1 MLLFS
6 RCLIDRSMV
15 TLYNIECKFPVK
27 KMEKSKLKLLVVED
41 EKKLCDMIAKSLHQ
55 AGYEVDTCNDGE
67 EALDM
72 IYAEMYDLI
81 VLDLNLPG
89 MDGMDILR
97 ELRKENEETKV
108 LILSARSQIA
118 DKVDG
123 LDAGA
128 NDYME
133 KPFHLQEL
141 EARVRSLTR
150 RKFVQKNV
158 CLECGCLRFDTR
170 ERTAYAKDKPV
181 ALTRKENGIL
191 EYLLLNQGRPVSQEE
206 LIEHVWD
213 SSVDSFS
220 GSIRVHMSSLRK
232 KLKAGLGYDPIVN
245 KIGEGYKIGDGK
257 A

>member
-1 MLLFS
+1 MLLLFK
-6 RCLIDRSMV
+6 RLIDRLMV

-27 KMEKSKLKLLVVED
+27 KMEKSKLRLLVVED
-41 EKKLCDMIAKSLHQ
+41 EKKLCDMIAKSLHL

-67 EALDM
+67 QALDM

-89 MDGMDILR
+89 LDGMEILR
-97 ELRKENEETKV
+97 ELRKEN
-108 LILSARSQIA
+108 
-118 DKVDG
+118 
-123 LDAGA
+123 
-128 NDYME
+128 
-133 KPFHLQEL
+133 
-141 EARVRSLTR
+141 
-150 RKFVQKNV
+150 
-158 CLECGCLRFDTR
+158 DTR
-170 ERTAYAKDKPV
+170 ERVAYAEDNPV
-181 ALTRKENGIL
+181 TLTRKENGIL

-245 KIGEGYKIGDGK
+245 KIGEGYKIGGDSR